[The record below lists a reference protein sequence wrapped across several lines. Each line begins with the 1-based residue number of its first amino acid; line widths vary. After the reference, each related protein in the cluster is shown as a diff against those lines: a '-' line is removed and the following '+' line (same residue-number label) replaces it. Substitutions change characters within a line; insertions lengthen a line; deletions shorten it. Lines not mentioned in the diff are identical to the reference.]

1 MCQIK
6 QEPSSSYEPTTTSSI
21 ASTSTTPPSSPPAA
35 ATTIARAKKKRPA
48 GRTKFKE
55 TRHPEVPQSA
65 TAVPARGAVP
75 VGVRGPR
82 ARMQAVARHLR
93 FPRRRRGC
101 RLWLG
106 TFDSPDAAARAHDAA
121 MLALRGACGAANV
134 GCLNFP
140 DSAWLLDVPPPAAL
154 RGEDGGA
161 DAGAVRRAVE
171 GFRSVRPND
180 DAEDAMSATSGTSA
194 TPAAASAA
202 AADGDSDGASSSA
215 KSDEASPFEMD
226 VMSDMGAGL
235 YYASLAQ
242 GLLVEPPAS
251 DASCGGGDSDC
262 DVAVVPLWSY

>member
-55 TRHPEVPQSA
+55 TRHPEFH
-65 TAVPARGAVP
+65 
-75 VGVRGPR
+75 GVRRRCRPR
-82 ARMQAVARHLR
+82 G
-93 FPRRRRGC
+93 RRRWVCEVRVPGCRGC

-161 DAGAVRRAVE
+161 DAGAVRRAVASAVE

-202 AADGDSDGASSSA
+202 AADGDGDGASSSA